1 MSEIGGH
8 GVVPHEIAQIFEDIF
23 MLLAPGYSLCL
34 VSIAFLRE
42 KEYVSIDRCTV
53 EHLDASE
60 IEQQFGIRF
69 LGKKLSEV
77 FAISGSHPFVGCDI
91 AQMTSIL

>member
-1 MSEIGGH
+1 M
-8 GVVPHEIAQIFEDIF
+8 PHEIAQIFEDIF